1 MDVLRPPLERS
12 RDAAARAAEVRTA
25 VSRLVDESRLRLAL
39 SDDLLQGRG
48 DRRRWP
54 AAER

>member
-1 MDVLRPPLERS
+1 MDVLRPALEWS
-12 RDAAARAAEVRTA
+12 RDAAARAAEVQTE

-48 DRRRWP
+48 DRRRSP
-54 AAER
+54 EAGR